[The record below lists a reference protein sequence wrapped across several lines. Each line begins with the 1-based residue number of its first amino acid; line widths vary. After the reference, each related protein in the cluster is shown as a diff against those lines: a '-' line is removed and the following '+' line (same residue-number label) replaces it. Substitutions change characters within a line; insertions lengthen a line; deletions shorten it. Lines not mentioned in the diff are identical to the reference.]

1 MSKENSMDKSTISKA
16 FNKLF
21 FEFLDDILLVFPE
34 SKEIAHAKKSFSIV
48 KMANATILIKVW
60 KTHVYDKYQEHIDAE
75 DISFFFEKDYSDD
88 LENVAGGDDIIKM
101 IENIRQPLAGMDEN
115 NKNHCSKYVLKLSKL
130 SLLYQDIIKS

>member
-75 DISFFFEKDYSDD
+75 DISFFFESDYSD
-88 LENVAGGDDIIKM
+88 VAGGDDIIKM